1 MAEGAGG
8 YRHVVFFKFKP
19 SASND
24 AVVAIENAFRDFCA
38 ELPFVRGFEWGR
50 NSSPEGLNDGF
61 THCFIVSFAGPEG
74 RDHYLSHPDHLAF
87 CKRWLDPNLEKV
99 CVVDFAANA

>member
-1 MAEGAGG
+1 MTEGAGA

-24 AVVAIENAFRDFCA
+24 AVEAIVNAFRAFCA
-38 ELPFVRGFEWGR
+38 ELPFVRGFEGGR

-61 THCFIVSFAGPEG
+61 THCFIVSFASPEG
-74 RDHYLSHPDHLAF
+74 RDAYLVHPAHVAF
-87 CKRWLDPNLEKV
+87 CRRYLDPSLEKA
-99 CVVDFAANA
+99 CVVDFQPMR